1 MTNPVPDYGYDSAD
15 AADAASYLW
24 PRLRKIIESLDLR
37 ECNVF
42 EIGSGNG
49 AIAAEIERIG
59 LTVTGIDPSETG
71 VFQASVTASRNS
83 FFVRSIDDDLSLEF
97 GKFPLVLSLEVL
109 EHCYSPAR
117 FMRVGTE
124 LLEDEGYLII
134 STPFHGYIKN
144 LALAIFNRFD
154 FHWSPLWEGGHIKFW
169 SIRSLSE
176 LLETNG
182 FEVLK
187 FHRVGRIPPLA
198 KSMIV
203 VARKKLDTS

>member
-1 MTNPVPDYGYDSAD
+1 
-15 AADAASYLW
+15 
-24 PRLRKIIESLDLR
+24 
-37 ECNVF
+37 
-42 EIGSGNG
+42 
-49 AIAAEIERIG
+49 
-59 LTVTGIDPSETG
+59 TVTGIDPSETG
-71 VFQASVTASRNS
+71 VSQASVTASRNS

-117 FMRVGTE
+117 FMRVG
-124 LLEDEGYLII
+124 
-134 STPFHGYIKN
+134 
-144 LALAIFNRFD
+144 
-154 FHWSPLWEGGHIKFW
+154 
-169 SIRSLSE
+169 SE

-187 FHRVGRIPPLA
+187 FYRVGRIPSLA